1 MESRFK
7 KLTTIGFIIYCGL
20 FLILVLA
27 YTSIKTSPMTPGEDM
42 AHTPLTT
49 PKKVKQPNKRAYKDK
64 LAELDYEA
72 QLEDAWYLEEKRKR
86 LKRKELIIK

>member
-1 MESRFK
+1 
-7 KLTTIGFIIYCGL
+7 
-20 FLILVLA
+20 
-27 YTSIKTSPMTPGEDM
+27 M